1 MGDQRKLARGRI
13 LLSFQ
18 QFIRVSFYIV
28 QLCASSEVNI
38 LCKNIND
45 RCRDLGFNLLGA
57 NVMFLML
64 NARNEERTEIN
75 IMEC

>member
-13 LLSFQ
+13 LLTFQ
-18 QFIRVSFYIV
+18 QFTRVSFYIV
-28 QLCASSEVNI
+28 QLCASSEVNF
-38 LCKNIND
+38 LTD